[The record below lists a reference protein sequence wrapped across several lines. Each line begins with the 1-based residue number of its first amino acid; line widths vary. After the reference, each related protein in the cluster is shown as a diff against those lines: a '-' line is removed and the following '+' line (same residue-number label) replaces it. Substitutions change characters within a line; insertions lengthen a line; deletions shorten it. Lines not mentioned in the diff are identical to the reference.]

1 MLIISILTYFIS
13 LIIDFILNKLS
24 SSKYKLN
31 KILIMEDKS
40 QKAYS
45 SIAINEIQCYK
56 RKLIGFFI
64 ISFILLLFFWYYC
77 SVWCSIYRNCQKFW
91 LLTSFITI
99 FLSLSIPFILC
110 LIPIIIRY
118 VSLKHSIKFL
128 YDINIYINWVLI

>member
-45 SIAINEIQCYK
+45 SIANNEIQCYK

-64 ISFILLLFFWYYC
+64 ISFILFLFFWYYC
-77 SVWCSIYRNCQKFW
+77 SAWCSIYRNIQKFW

-110 LIPIIIRY
+110 LIPTIIRY

-128 YDINIYINWVLI
+128 YNISIYINWVLI

>member
-77 SVWCSIYRNCQKFW
+77 SAWCSIYRNCQKFW

-110 LIPIIIRY
+110 LIPTIIRY
-118 VSLKHSIKFL
+118 VALKHSIKFL
-128 YDINIYINWVLI
+128 YDISIYINWVLI

>member
-31 KILIMEDKS
+31 KILIMEEKS

-77 SVWCSIYRNCQKFW
+77 SALCSIYRNCQKFW
-91 LLTSFITI
+91 LLWNISHFCGNMIQTKSAAVNPDRNGACI
-99 FLSLSIPFILC
+99 FWWNTRGCSSRRGRSC
-110 LIPIIIRY
+110 
-118 VSLKHSIKFL
+118 S
-128 YDINIYINWVLI
+128 